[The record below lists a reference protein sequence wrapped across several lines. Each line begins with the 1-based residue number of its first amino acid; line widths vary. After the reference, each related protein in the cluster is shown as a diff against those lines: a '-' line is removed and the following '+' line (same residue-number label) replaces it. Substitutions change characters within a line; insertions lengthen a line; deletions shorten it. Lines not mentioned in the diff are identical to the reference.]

1 MRKQCQS
8 NAYHPRSLKQPL
20 SKAAPAG
27 SLYKEREKLEEEV
40 RKQEMF
46 KWCKSF
52 KYGFKVRDK
61 SRPGSWY
68 LPEDITVLPPES
80 ELEPT
85 IVEKFGQ
92 WTQSLR
98 RFSQ

>member
-1 MRKQCQS
+1 MAQS
-8 NAYHPRSLKQPL
+8 ELL
-20 SKAAPAG
+20 SRDALSYAG
-27 SLYKEREKLEEEV
+27 SLYKERENLEQEI

-46 KWCKSF
+46 KWSKSF

-61 SRPGSWY
+61 MRPGSWFQPENITI
-68 LPEDITVLPPES
+68 LPAES

-92 WTQSLR
+92 WTSSLR